1 MAYVAASVEIAV
13 DPDSVWALIG
23 PFGAISD
30 WLPGFERAELEDGG
44 RVRRLFAAD
53 GSVFLERMVNFDDS
67 GRSCTY
73 TILEAPLGVADHR
86 ATLQVQGLGN
96 GSSSRVDWTA
106 AFTPTVASQDAAS
119 VMQGFFDSGLAAVAR
134 MF

>member
-30 WLPGFERAELEDGG
+30 WLPGFEKAELEDGG

-53 GSVFLERMVNFDDS
+53 GSVFLERMVKFDDG

-73 TILEAPLGVADHR
+73 TILSLIHI
-86 ATLQVQGLGN
+86 
-96 GSSSRVDWTA
+96 
-106 AFTPTVASQDAAS
+106 
-119 VMQGFFDSGLAAVAR
+119 
-134 MF
+134 